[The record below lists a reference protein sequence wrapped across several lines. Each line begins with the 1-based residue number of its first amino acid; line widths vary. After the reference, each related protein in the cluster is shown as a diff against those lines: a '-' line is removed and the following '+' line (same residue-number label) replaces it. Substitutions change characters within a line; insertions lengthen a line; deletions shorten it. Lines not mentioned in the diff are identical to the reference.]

1 MCVNMKYIY
10 STSTFTCTSELRIDL
25 IHFLAF
31 ATVFAVQTIGDHE
44 VKDLARTGVPVLL
57 I

>member
-1 MCVNMKYIY
+1 MYVNMKYIY
-10 STSTFTCTSELRIDL
+10 STSTFTYTSELRIDL
-25 IHFLAF
+25 ILFLAF

-44 VKDLARTGVPVLL
+44 VKDLASTRVPVSM